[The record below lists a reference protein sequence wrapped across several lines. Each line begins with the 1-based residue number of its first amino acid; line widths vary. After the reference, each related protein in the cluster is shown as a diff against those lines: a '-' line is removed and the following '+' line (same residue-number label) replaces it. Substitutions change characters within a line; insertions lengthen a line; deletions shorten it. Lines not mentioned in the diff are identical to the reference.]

1 MQIKNEK
8 LRIFLRRKGQYL
20 IGGALAV
27 AFIGLMIL
35 GMNKSVTI
43 GEDYIGTK
51 KVQEKIEDKIEEQFG
66 STSEAKDD
74 IWDRYYGLNEL
85 GLRYDAHIADL
96 EGEMFLY
103 TVELDRAADD
113 SVIKEL
119 NEQILKKCGKPSEDN
134 NYGEYSIRKTG
145 DKTLLISLD
154 LGNALDTKAI
164 TGIFRA
170 LNDIEGVKKAVVNT
184 DSPNEKENRKLT
196 KAPDADAETDEESAR
211 AWAEYAVKLKTHF
224 DSLGLS
230 FHVKCDAIGT
240 AFTLNIIFKEEATA
254 EDENTIKEK
263 LGSLLDEKKR
273 SWTTVRRP
281 EYKANSIVLIITAD
295 SYEYVYPPEGCEL
308 CDSLLKLLDSNV
320 KGITEVRIN

>member
-74 IWDRYYGLNEL
+74 IWDRYYGLNDL

-96 EGEMFLY
+96 DGEMFIY
-103 TVELDRAADD
+103 AVEFDRAVDD

-119 NEQILKKCGKPSEDN
+119 NEQIVKKCGKPSQDN
-134 NYGEYSIRKTG
+134 RYGEYSIQKTG
-145 DKTLLISLD
+145 EKSLTVMLD
-154 LGNALDTKAI
+154 LGSATDTKAI
-164 TGIFRA
+164 TGIFKA
-170 LNDIEGVKKAVVNT
+170 LNDIDGVTKAVTNGQSGFGQKYSDLNV
-184 DSPNEKENRKLT
+184 
-196 KAPDADAETDEESAR
+196 PDANAKNEDESAK
-211 AWAEYAVKLKTHF
+211 AWEDYRISLKDHF
-224 DSLGLS
+224 DGLGLS
-230 FHVKCDAIGT
+230 FPVDCRQLGT
-240 AFTLNIIFKEEATA
+240 AFTLKISFNNKPDQTT
-254 EDENTIKEK
+254 EDALKEK
-263 LGSLLDEKKR
+263 LGVLLDSEKR
-273 SWTTVRRP
+273 TWSVFLLPEEEDNIAALTVDAKNFR
-281 EYKANSIVLIITAD
+281 
-295 SYEYVYPPEGCEL
+295 YVYPPEGCEL
-308 CDSLLKLLDSNV
+308 CDALLKLLDSGFKDV
-320 KGITEVRIN
+320 KEVMIY